1 MRSNLVSSDSKR
13 NWLPE
18 RMTTADGEER
28 RVGVEIE
35 LAGVEPSII
44 SRLVE
49 DLYGGRREQK
59 TRFEIDVV
67 DTRFGTFRL
76 ELDSSYLKELAA
88 REAAKPGAPGQL
100 GTITADL
107 LARASELVV
116 PWEIIA
122 PPIAFADAQSLC
134 ELVSRLREEGALG
147 TRHGVRF
154 AFGVH
159 LNPELPDLAASTIV
173 NYLRAFFCL
182 YDWIVAR
189 ERIDL
194 MRKLTPYIDHFGKAY
209 IRKLI
214 DWDYAPSQQQLID
227 DYLEHNPTRNRSLD
241 LLPLFAFLDEQRVRK
256 VVDDDRVNARPTFHY
271 RLPNC
276 DIDNPQWNLDHPWHL
291 WLAVEKLSVDTA
303 RLEEFC
309 AAYRQVLDSLIPP
322 LGENSW
328 LRQSEALL
336 DD

>member
-35 LAGVEPSII
+35 LAGVEPGII

-241 LLPLFAFLDEQRVRK
+241 LLPLFAFLDEQPLASVARGRK
-256 VVDDDRVNARPTFHY
+256 AEHGYGAAR
-271 RLPNC
+271 RILC
-276 DIDNPQWNLDHPWHL
+276 S
-291 WLAVEKLSVDTA
+291 LSTGSGQPDTA
-303 RLEEFC
+303 VGRKQL
-309 AAYRQVLDSLIPP
+309 AAAKRGVT
-322 LGENSW
+322 G
-328 LRQSEALL
+328 
-336 DD
+336 